1 MGLIQNGEQNNE
13 QYEAQKEERKNVFWK
28 ALIGV
33 SSILLIAIAA
43 YFIFQLFT
51 ANPLEGTW
59 VNADSDMQMTIK
71 YVRNSCWWNLKAARW
86 WLPCI
91 TRWMSTRRR

>member
-71 YVRNSCWWNLKAARW
+71 DVQTAEFMLVESESGEVVVTMYVEPLFK
-86 WLPCI
+86 
-91 TRWMSTRRR
+91 

>member
-13 QYEAQKEERKNVFWK
+13 HYEAQKEERKNVFWK

-43 YFIFQLFT
+43 YFIFQLFKIGR
-51 ANPLEGTW
+51 AH
-59 VNADSDMQMTIK
+59 V
-71 YVRNSCWWNLKAARW
+71 
-86 WLPCI
+86 
-91 TRWMSTRRR
+91 